1 VAKTQSKDSA
11 HTEDY
16 LYEGA
21 ALKKSWDRLHGGDR
35 EPFPADKD
43 LQQAWQLF
51 HAGQFQ
57 AASKLG
63 RHIGGAGHNPAV
75 KAMVMQ
81 ATYLEP
87 DAGNTRLLEE
97 AMRLADRARA
107 GRRDDANASYFYAL
121 AAGRYSQRIS
131 VGKALSQGLG
141 GQVRDALTQALE
153 LEPRHADAH
162 IAFGA
167 WHAEILGKVGATIGG
182 LTYGASR
189 EAGEEHFEK
198 ALQLN
203 PHSASRA
210 SSMPTGS
217 CSCSARRGWRRPKPC
232 TRTPPPKRR
241 RMRWSASTS
250 SSRAQSWKTPDPR

>member
-21 ALKKSWDRLHGGDR
+21 ALKKSWDRLHRGDR

-43 LQQAWQLF
+43 LQQAWRLF

-57 AASKLG
+57 AAGKLG
-63 RHIGGAGHNPAV
+63 RHIGGAGHNPAL

-81 ATYLEP
+81 ATYVEP
-87 DAGNTRLLEE
+87 DAGKTRLLEE

-107 GRRDDANASYFYAL
+107 GRSDDANASYFYAL

-203 PHSASRA
+203 PHSAI
-210 SSMPTGS
+210 
-217 CSCSARRGWRRPKPC
+217 ARIEYANGLVLMFGKARMAQAEALYADAAAQ
-232 TRTPPPKRR
+232 TPADAMERFDVELAR
-241 RMRWSASTS
+241 SELEDS
-250 SSRAQSWKTPDPR
+250 